1 MACFRLNL
9 YLTTGLMLLWGC
21 SGQSWS
27 ELVKAEFFYNSS
39 SALITYNFNQH
50 FDNLHLEASLQTTR
64 QCSLGRGGC
73 QFRGVFNPLRVWH
86 QQEDIYFEEQS
97 SFQAPRVTQWAWV
110 SLRDHFL
117 VGGMQVNTHMCS
129 LTSKH
134 AFPPSLSTSHRPA
147 CSPLFVLHVS
157 AAVVKE
163 DVTVFG
169 QSSLHHPD
177 AAVEKALK
185 LRRVQDLLPL
195 LLRQLPQNRKW
206 AWWTGHKHKN
216 MCCIIESSHKYIKL
230 CFCLLLSSCS
240 FYLFSP
246 KTINND
252 HHTFLKPLVT
262 SYNIMLMPKFQRYY
276 IYSNHKR
283 KKRGK
288 PS

>member
-134 AFPPSLSTSHRPA
+134 AFPPSLPLYLPPSRLLTPLCPPRLGRCSQRRCHRLRPELSPSPGC
-147 CSPLFVLHVS
+147 CSRKSSETQKSAGS
-157 AAVVKE
+157 AASPPPSAPAE
-163 DVTVFG
+163 QET
-169 QSSLHHPD
+169 SLVD
-177 AAVEKALK
+177 G
-185 LRRVQDLLPL
+185 
-195 LLRQLPQNRKW
+195 
-206 AWWTGHKHKN
+206 T
-216 MCCIIESSHKYIKL
+216 
-230 CFCLLLSSCS
+230 
-240 FYLFSP
+240 
-246 KTINND
+246 
-252 HHTFLKPLVT
+252 
-262 SYNIMLMPKFQRYY
+262 
-276 IYSNHKR
+276 
-283 KKRGK
+283 
-288 PS
+288 